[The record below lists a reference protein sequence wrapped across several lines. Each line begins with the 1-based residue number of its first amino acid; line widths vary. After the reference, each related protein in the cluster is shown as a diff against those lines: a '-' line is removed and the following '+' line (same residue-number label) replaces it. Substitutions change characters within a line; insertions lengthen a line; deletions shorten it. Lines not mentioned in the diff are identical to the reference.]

1 MNWVKLDA
9 FAGLSIQCGVG
20 YIVDTRE
27 SAISVKLP
35 KDVNIGDG
43 VSFLD
48 NFGTFGV
55 HHLILDAGD
64 YLFLGNVSK
73 FVCDVPFAVLG
84 FVFIGGSYWSIVT
97 GHVLSSDSDSIEDIE
112 RDMRLRRVYQSIYP
126 PRSGTGV
133 RVIQL

>member
-27 SAISVKLP
+27 SAILVKLP
-35 KDVNIGDG
+35 KDVFIGNF

-55 HHLILDAGD
+55 HHLIVDGNG
-64 YLFLGNVSK
+64 YLFLGNASK
-73 FVCDVPFAVLG
+73 FVCDVPFAVLR
-84 FVFIGGSYWSIVT
+84 FVFIGGSCWSVT
-97 GHVLSSDSDSIEDIE
+97 DNVL
-112 RDMRLRRVYQSIYP
+112 RWLRRWRSCRLSIG
-126 PRSGTGV
+126 RSWV
-133 RVIQL
+133 SCR